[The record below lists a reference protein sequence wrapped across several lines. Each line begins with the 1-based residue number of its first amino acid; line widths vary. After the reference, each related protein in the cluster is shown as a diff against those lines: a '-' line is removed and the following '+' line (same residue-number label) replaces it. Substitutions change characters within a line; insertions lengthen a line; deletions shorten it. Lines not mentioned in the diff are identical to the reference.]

1 MKLVLAAVTL
11 LGAAAAQGMPSPLPG
26 LPMTPPPVDH
36 PALAA
41 QPLFQNERPAG
52 GGGGGAAPAA
62 KGQTMPDPAT
72 VGPKLAGKDLKK
84 AVGKVVGKVAD
95 LKWHGKLGAARADAA
110 ASDKPIL
117 WLYTLGDLDGFA

>member
-1 MKLVLAAVTL
+1 MKHVLAVVTL

-41 QPLFQNERPAG
+41 QPLMQDDSPAR
-52 GGGGGAAPAA
+52 GGGGGAAAPAKA
-62 KGQTMPDPAT
+62 QPMPDPAT

-84 AVGKVVGKVAD
+84 AVGKVAD

-117 WLYTLGDLDGFA
+117 WLYALGELEGFA

>member
-11 LGAAAAQGMPSPLPG
+11 LGAAVAQGMPSPLPG

-41 QPLFQNERPAG
+41 QPLMQNDRPAG
-52 GGGGGAAPAA
+52 GGGGGAATPA
-62 KGQTMPDPAT
+62 KGQAQPMPDPAT

-84 AVGKVVGKVAD
+84 AVGKVAD

-117 WLYTLGDLDGFA
+117 WLDALGDLEGFA